1 MIATIATGMRRKIRE
16 PTTEKGTISMDTSQ
30 LVFGKTQSVGKRLKK
45 TKTNGHPL
53 QEVLFTNGVTKRLRR
68 RAPSLP
74 PEDNTAEGL
83 KALLAANSHY
93 RDVPWP
99 EPFNRTTHRLHLGD
113 ARDLS
118 WIPDASVHLV
128 VTSPPYWTPKEYA
141 AGNEDQMGHF
151 QDYERF
157 LAELDRVW
165 RECRRVVPLHSDIQ
179 VRAPQARPRLL
190 TTYLLAQDFEWRY

>member
-1 MIATIATGMRRKIRE
+1 
-16 PTTEKGTISMDTSQ
+16 
-30 LVFGKTQSVGKRLKK
+30 
-45 TKTNGHPL
+45 
-53 QEVLFTNGVTKRLRR
+53 LRR

-74 PEDNTAEGL
+74 PEDNTTEGL
-83 KALLAANSHY
+83 KALLAANY
-93 RDVPWP
+93 REVAWP

-128 VTSPPYWTPKEYA
+128 VTSPPYWTLKEYA

-165 RECRRVVPLHSDIQ
+165 R
-179 VRAPQARPRLL
+179 
-190 TTYLLAQDFEWRY
+190 